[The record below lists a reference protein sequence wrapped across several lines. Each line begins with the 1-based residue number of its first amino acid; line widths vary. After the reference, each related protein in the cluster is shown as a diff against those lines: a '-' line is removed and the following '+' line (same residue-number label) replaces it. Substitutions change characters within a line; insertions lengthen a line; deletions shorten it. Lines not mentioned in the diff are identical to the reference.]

1 MMLFFFLDLIE
12 IRCLLVLY
20 YYFFFFF
27 FAIAK
32 IEKIYLAIQVFINQ
46 RCKLFF
52 PSIRYFYCNRK
63 AEYFDTF

>member
-1 MMLFFFLDLIE
+1 MMLYFFFLDLIE
-12 IRCLLVLY
+12 IRYLLVLY
-20 YYFFFFF
+20 YYF
-27 FAIAK
+27 AIAK
-32 IEKIYLAIQVFINQ
+32 IEKNYLAIQVFINQ